1 MEWQATLYIT
11 FVDFEKAF
19 DSVHR
24 ESLWK
29 IMESYGIPCKII
41 HMVQML
47 YEDSECAVLD
57 EGEESEWFKVK
68 TGVKQG
74 DVMSGFI
81 FLIVVD
87 WIMRN
92 ITAGNKTGIR
102 WNFTSKLE
110 DLDFA
115 DDIALMSS
123 CYTHMQT
130 KTRQLNQFA
139 ARTGLRIN
147 KNKTQI
153 LRINS
158 KCENR
163 ILIDDQELK
172 EVDKYNYLGANVSK
186 QGGGGDDIVNR
197 ICKARVSFMK
207 LKQIWSSNIYT
218 LRSKLRLFN
227 TLVKPVLLYGSE
239 TWKINEGDNR
249 KLDTFFSSV

>member
-1 MEWQATLYIT
+1 
-11 FVDFEKAF
+11 
-19 DSVHR
+19 
-24 ESLWK
+24 
-29 IMESYGIPCKII
+29 
-41 HMVQML
+41 MVQML

-57 EGEESEWFKVK
+57 EGKESEWFKVK

-92 ITAGNKTGIR
+92 TTVGNKTGIR

-110 DLDFA
+110 DLDFS

-139 ARTGLRIN
+139 ARTGLRI
-147 KNKTQI
+147 KKKKTQI

-186 QGGGGDDIVNR
+186 QGGGGGDIVNR
-197 ICKARVSFMK
+197 ICKARVSFIK
-207 LKQIWSSNIYT
+207 LKQIWSSN
-218 LRSKLRLFN
+218 
-227 TLVKPVLLYGSE
+227 
-239 TWKINEGDNR
+239 
-249 KLDTFFSSV
+249 

>member
-1 MEWQATLYIT
+1 M
-11 FVDFEKAF
+11 
-19 DSVHR
+19 
-24 ESLWK
+24 
-29 IMESYGIPCKII
+29 
-41 HMVQML
+41 
-47 YEDSECAVLD
+47 VLD
-57 EGEESEWFKVK
+57 EDEESEWFKVK
-68 TGVKQG
+68 TGVTQG

-81 FLIVVD
+81 FLKVVD

-92 ITAGNKTGIR
+92 TTAGNKTGIR

-147 KNKTQI
+147 KKKTQI

-158 KCENR
+158 KCKNR

-197 ICKARVSFMK
+197 IRKARVSFMK
-207 LKQIWSSNIYT
+207 LKANMEFKYIHID
-218 LRSKLRLFN
+218 F
-227 TLVKPVLLYGSE
+227 
-239 TWKINEGDNR
+239 
-249 KLDTFFSSV
+249 

>member
-1 MEWQATLYIT
+1 
-11 FVDFEKAF
+11 
-19 DSVHR
+19 
-24 ESLWK
+24 
-29 IMESYGIPCKII
+29 
-41 HMVQML
+41 MVQML

-92 ITAGNKTGIR
+92 TTAGNKTG
-102 WNFTSKLE
+102 NFTSKLE

-115 DDIALMSS
+115 NDIALMSS

-147 KNKTQI
+147 KK
-153 LRINS
+153 
-158 KCENR
+158 
-163 ILIDDQELK
+163 
-172 EVDKYNYLGANVSK
+172 
-186 QGGGGDDIVNR
+186 
-197 ICKARVSFMK
+197 
-207 LKQIWSSNIYT
+207 
-218 LRSKLRLFN
+218 
-227 TLVKPVLLYGSE
+227 
-239 TWKINEGDNR
+239 
-249 KLDTFFSSV
+249 